1 MSNLNLNL
9 NMNMN
14 MNTNN
19 LIVIKL
25 SELLLNPL
33 NNVDNIELM
42 KRQNNTYFSKIIN
55 YSNTQTDLPVT
66 NIENKYNLNQIVRLN
81 NLTKLNKLKQFVN
94 HDNIKK
100 KFGMHQF
107 F

>member
-1 MSNLNLNL
+1 
-9 NMNMN
+9 MND
-14 MNTNN
+14 

-33 NNVDNIELM
+33 NNIDNIELL

-55 YSNTQTDLPVT
+55 YSNNQIVLPVT
-66 NIENKYNLNQIVRLN
+66 NNKKKYNLNQIVTLN
-81 NLTKLNKLKQFVN
+81 KLAKLNKLKQIVN
-94 HDNIKK
+94 PDNSKK
-100 KFGMHQF
+100 NFRMQQF

>member
-1 MSNLNLNL
+1 MNNL
-9 NMNMN
+9 NMND
-14 MNTNN
+14 

-33 NNVDNIELM
+33 NNIDNIELL

-55 YSNTQTDLPVT
+55 YSNNQIVLPVT
-66 NIENKYNLNQIVRLN
+66 NNKKKYNLNQIVTLN
-81 NLTKLNKLKQFVN
+81 KLAKLNKLKQIVN
-94 HDNIKK
+94 PDNSKK
-100 KFGMHQF
+100 NFRMQQF